1 MKEHYDK
8 EIVIIPYT
16 KKEWFNLGDDKDDND
31 NKNEINLKFNPE
43 YRHERIEGLKFL
55 IEHQKKCGY
64 KPGIFI

>member
-1 MKEHYDK
+1 MMTEHYDK

-16 KKEWFNLGDDKDDND
+16 KKEWFELGND
-31 NKNEINLKFNPE
+31 KNEINLKFNPE

-64 KPGIFI
+64 RPGIFI